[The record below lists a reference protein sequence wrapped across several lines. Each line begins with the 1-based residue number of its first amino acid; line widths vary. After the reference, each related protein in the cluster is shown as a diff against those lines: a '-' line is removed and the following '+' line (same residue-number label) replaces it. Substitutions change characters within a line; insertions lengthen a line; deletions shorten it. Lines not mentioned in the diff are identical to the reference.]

1 MYKIIYCDKIDDK
14 NTLENIHSLIIDV
27 SDINNMKYVD
37 IICKGDI
44 YLLILYVKCLKYY
57 HTKLKLNERFSIN
70 NNFEENKNI
79 IQAVLNCKWL
89 INEDDVINNLD
100 ILEEIKS
107 EYEEEIMLL
116 NGTKALKDIHRI
128 YLMQYFVKS
137 LKQAKK
143 NIGIEKEKVKKYSDD
158 GR

>member
-1 MYKIIYCDKIDDK
+1 MYKIIYRDKIDDK
-14 NTLENIHSLIIDV
+14 NTLENIDSLIIDV

-128 YLMQYFVKS
+128 YLMQYFIKS